1 MARARGA
8 LDAETY
14 AARQYRDGVRSF
26 RRSNWVL
33 LELVF
38 GLPAL
43 AAIGWGLTLG
53 EPTGFIAGFLAGA
66 LAVAWMTVRGEVPGY
81 LQTWRQGAEGEWQ
94 THKEI
99 AALGW
104 QVIEDVD
111 TGHGNYD
118 HIVVAPA
125 GVYLL
130 ESKKLTGTVEVRG
143 AKVSL
148 RRRHLRRPTSLGKVS
163 SQVRG
168 ASADISEYIG
178 RRCGHKPWVQGVV
191 VLWSRIPAEDRR
203 GRPDHISEW
212 SRASA
217 LASLAARPTRLLSRG
232 EHRRGPHNAQDRGR
246 RACCRR
252 FLTAQ

>member
-1 MARARGA
+1 MRGA
-8 LDAETY
+8 LDADTY
-14 AARQYRDGVRSF
+14 AARQYREGVRSF

-43 AAIGWGLTLG
+43 AAIGWGLTLD

-66 LAVAWMTVRGEVPGY
+66 LAVAWMTVRDEVPGY

-99 AALGW
+99 AGLGW
-104 QVIEDVD
+104 HVIEDVD

-118 HIVVAPA
+118 HIIVAPA

-130 ESKKLTGTVEVRG
+130 ESKKLTGAVEVRG

-148 RRRHLRRPTSLGKVS
+148 RRRHLRRPISLGKVG

-168 ASADISEYIG
+168 AGVDISEYIG
-178 RRCGHKPWVQGVV
+178 QHCEHKPWVQGVV
-191 VLWSRIPAEDRR
+191 VLWSEFPQKIVEADRIVYLAGRELQHWLHSQPDQFDPSTVASIAE
-203 GRPDHISEW
+203 
-212 SRASA
+212 A
-217 LASLAARPTRLLSRG
+217 LAALKTEGDTRAAHAS
-232 EHRRGPHNAQDRGR
+232 
-246 RACCRR
+246 
-252 FLTAQ
+252 